1 MVVTCYLVFTIAI
14 ISGMRDWINTEYRT
28 INKLTS
34 YGSTSFG
41 LSVC

>member
-14 ISGMRDWINTEYRT
+14 ISGMRDWITTEYRT
-28 INKLTS
+28 INISTS
-34 YGSTSFG
+34 SSASFG